1 MESLVEQILLSNLLQ
16 EDPTVQKAFKKFS
29 SHSAVDLS
37 ACKAKAQEKFDAIK
51 KASVELLKSEG
62 TENDAQVKIY
72 IDGCYDLIHAGHYNA
87 IRQAKLMGDWLC
99 VGVNS
104 DADILKTKGPS
115 IMDDRERCE
124 IVSHCKFIDDVLSKA
139 AYTPTF
145 EILKSVDCGFYAHG
159 DDPCIDS
166 EGVDVTAKF
175 REKNMY
181 KEFARTPGVST
192 TDVTAKLL
200 KVAELSL
207 KAEETGIEVE
217 VAKDQAP
224 PKQNFLA
231 TSRRIINFANTN
243 VPKANDTIVYI
254 QGSWDLLHHGHLK
267 RLEAAKKLGDF
278 LYVGIWDDEMTRYY
292 KGQQYPI
299 VSLQERVLM
308 CLACK
313 HVDDVVIGAPFILT
327 EDLIKSLNIKKVVS
341 IKNIKEDSVLKRH
354 QDIDPLKVA
363 KDLGVLEEIEIEDKF
378 YSVTTEEIA

>member
-1 MESLVEQILLSNLLQ
+1 
-16 EDPTVQKAFKKFS
+16 
-29 SHSAVDLS
+29 
-37 ACKAKAQEKFDAIK
+37 
-51 KASVELLKSEG
+51 
-62 TENDAQVKIY
+62 
-72 IDGCYDLIHAGHYNA
+72 
-87 IRQAKLMGDWLC
+87 MGDWLC

-124 IVSHCKFIDDVLSKA
+124 IVSHCKFIDDVLEKA
-139 AYTPTF
+139 PYTPDF

-159 DDPCIDS
+159 DDPCINS

-181 KEFARTPGVST
+181 KEFTRTPGVST

-207 KAEETGIEVE
+207 KAQETGVEVE
-217 VAKDQAP
+217 VAKDAAP

-341 IKNIKEDSVLKRH
+341 IKNHKEDACLKRH
-354 QDIDPLKVA
+354 QDIDQLKVA
-363 KDLGVLEEIEIEDKF
+363 RDQGILEEVEIEDEF
-378 YSVTTEEIA
+378 YNVTTE